1 MMVRKSHVCVLWFQL
16 YGVQIAEIVFFFKK
30 KKNVYICIEYV
41 MTFLCY
47 VFFYYYDSTI
57 TVFA

>member
-30 KKNVYICIEYV
+30 KKKRVYMHRVRNDLSMLCF
-41 MTFLCY
+41 FLLL
-47 VFFYYYDSTI
+47 
-57 TVFA
+57 